1 MKISAAAIPWVGLAA
16 ALVFSACES
25 SSPRQNLPPNRDTA
39 RTLPI
44 ESLDQRS
51 LPGHAGEEIRRVA
64 TDAAAWQRAW
74 DELRQGSE
82 MLPTNPPAVDF
93 PRKMAILVAMP
104 LQSCVSKIS
113 VRTVRE
119 EGAELVV
126 DLLEQPPAPNCV
138 CIVAERPFQA
148 VVVERSELPARF
160 EVAVEPRTCGGG

>member
-1 MKISAAAIPWVGLAA
+1 MKISAAAIPALGLAA

-25 SSPRQNLPPNRDTA
+25 AAPRQNPPSDQETA

-51 LPGHAGEEIRRVA
+51 RPGHAGGEIRRVA

-82 MLPTNPPAVDF
+82 MLPANPPAVDF

-104 LQSCVSKIS
+104 LQSCVSKVQ
-113 VRTVRE
+113 VRSARE
-119 EGAELVV
+119 EAGELIV

-148 VVVERSELPARF
+148 VELDRSDLPVRF
-160 EVAVEPRTCGGG
+160 EVTIEPRACGGG